1 MASLKIDQII
11 QLLTELKSSLECDN
25 SKDNVRESV
34 LNNDTLTEK
43 LPLTKQIIPET
54 IMEEFMERFEQSDEG
69 ELFGFSPLYSEFIKF
84 CQDKKIKPNKEA
96 FKNHLQVNE
105 NKYGKPTPFRGVDKW
120 KFTRLE

>member
-25 SKDNVRESV
+25 S
-34 LNNDTLTEK
+34 NNDTLTEK

-54 IMEEFMERFEQSDEG
+54 IMEEFMERFEHSDEG

-96 FKNHLQVNE
+96 FKNHLKVNE
-105 NKYGKPTPFRGVDKW
+105 NKYGKSTSFRGVDKW